1 VTTSTTSPPQR
12 ASGTPSW
19 EQVAARK
26 KCVKESLLCPYCEEK
41 LEKWQVPDSPFSEWP
56 SEFQYICFNDDC
68 CYFVGGWSTLQ
79 AQGLF
84 GSYRFMY
91 DPPTNGCHAVS
102 VLTPNMLKDGIV
114 DREP

>member
-1 VTTSTTSPPQR
+1 MTSSTKMPPQPDT
-12 ASGTPSW
+12 GTPSRQ
-19 EQVAARK
+19 QVAARK
-26 KCVKESLLCPYCEEK
+26 KCVSETLACPYCEER

-68 CYFVGGWSTLQ
+68 SYFVGGWSTLRT
-79 AQGLF
+79 QGLF

-91 DPPTNGCHAVS
+91 DPPTKGCHAVS

-114 DREP
+114 GYDN